1 MQPLRVGRGCPCHLA
16 GRSLRAS
23 CPALTP
29 RKLAPAS
36 CLSLACEAGESA
48 PDATSSVGRG
58 CPCHLAGR
66 SLRASCPS
74 LTPRKLA
81 SASCLS
87 LACEAGS
94 MARAT
99 PTPDPLPH
107 KSPGREPGDCGNKGH
122 PAIHVTPRYSASRRS
137 SLAVSSWCATS
148 QSPSSRRGLLCR
160 TGRAQRNGNPAS
172 RSLARPARWHG
183 QPRPLTL
190 SHIKAP
196 GASPGTAGTKATLRS
211 MSPRVTWRHAVRAW
225 LFPMGVPRRSPPARA
240 GGFYWQRTPRSTRRA
255 AHAVRHTPGRGWP

>member
-1 MQPLRVGRGCPCHLA
+1 MASSLPEKHVGRPWRDAAAPGRA
-16 GRSLRAS
+16 GRAS
-23 CPALTP
+23 T
-29 RKLAPAS
+29 
-36 CLSLACEAGESA
+36 GIF
-48 PDATSSVGRG
+48 VGHVEWVG
-58 CPCHLAGR
+58 V
-66 SLRASCPS
+66 
-74 LTPRKLA
+74 
-81 SASCLS
+81 
-87 LACEAGS
+87 
-94 MARAT
+94 ARAIS
-99 PTPDPLPH
+99 PLVR
-107 KSPGREPGDCGNKGH
+107 SGH
-122 PAIHVTPRYSASRRS
+122 PALRSLHASSLRHPASRSLARPARWHGQPRPLTLSHIKAPGASPGTAGTNATPRSMSPRVTWRYAGRVW
-137 SLAVSSWCATS
+137 LLSSWCATS